1 MFPINDIG
9 FQVWILWCAVGP
21 PSSRLS
27 GSMVF
32 VYGEPTLRRLC
43 AAFSSSPFMVPGSVC
58 KEPLLMLVAL
68 VIDQSVVLKQ
78 MSRGKHS
85 HHLPI
90 TPVAHE
96 IAIPFLFGRR
106 KRWGEKISFEA
117 WAKFS
122 CALVV
127 SVKQISGPLLLYDDR
142 VYRWVSSSRTNQ
154 IVGGSPPRPNIEST
168 VALLLDDDESN
179 RRWLFSSTRNQIIGG
194 FCRGGSIRMLL
205 LLKSKDLK
213 SNRDGVI
220 EEHDLQ
226 VKRLEDKITQL
237 IRLVLL
243 LPQAL
248 PLAMDQERRGRFV
261 INKDEKI
268 NTGNTFVFG

>member
-43 AAFSSSPFMVPGSVC
+43 AAFSSSPFM
-58 KEPLLMLVAL
+58 
-68 VIDQSVVLKQ
+68 
-78 MSRGKHS
+78 
-85 HHLPI
+85 
-90 TPVAHE
+90 
-96 IAIPFLFGRR
+96 FGRR

-168 VALLLDDDESN
+168 VALLLV
-179 RRWLFSSTRNQIIGG
+179 TTNQIVGG
-194 FCRGGSIRMLL
+194 SSHRRGIKSSVAFCRGGSIRMLL
-205 LLKSKDLK
+205 LLKSK
-213 SNRDGVI
+213 G
-220 EEHDLQ
+220 
-226 VKRLEDKITQL
+226 
-237 IRLVLL
+237 
-243 LPQAL
+243 
-248 PLAMDQERRGRFV
+248 
-261 INKDEKI
+261 
-268 NTGNTFVFG
+268 

>member
-1 MFPINDIG
+1 MFLVTVK
-9 FQVWILWCAVGP
+9 F
-21 PSSRLS
+21 
-27 GSMVF
+27 M
-32 VYGEPTLRRLC
+32 LC
-43 AAFSSSPFMVPGSVC
+43 A
-58 KEPLLMLVAL
+58 KIKLVANL
-68 VIDQSVVLKQ
+68 QIIALDKDIYWTEETPLDATCWSDKQ
-78 MSRGKHS
+78 
-85 HHLPI
+85 
-90 TPVAHE
+90 
-96 IAIPFLFGRR
+96 FGRR
-106 KRWGEKISFEA
+106 KRWGEKISFKA

-154 IVGGSPPRPNIEST
+154 IVGGSPSRPNIEST

-194 FCRGGSIRMLL
+194 FCQGGSIRMLL

-213 SNRDGVI
+213 RNRDGVI

-261 INKDEKI
+261 INKDEKS

>member
-1 MFPINDIG
+1 
-9 FQVWILWCAVGP
+9 
-21 PSSRLS
+21 
-27 GSMVF
+27 
-32 VYGEPTLRRLC
+32 
-43 AAFSSSPFMVPGSVC
+43 
-58 KEPLLMLVAL
+58 
-68 VIDQSVVLKQ
+68 
-78 MSRGKHS
+78 
-85 HHLPI
+85 
-90 TPVAHE
+90 
-96 IAIPFLFGRR
+96 FGRR
-106 KRWGEKISFEA
+106 KRWGEKISFKA
-117 WAKFS
+117 WPKFS

-168 VALLLDDDESN
+168 VALVLDDDESN

-213 SNRDGVI
+213 RNRDGVI

-261 INKDEKI
+261 INKDEKS